1 MATSLTIPPT
11 QANLKYLTADEQQI
25 YQNWIENKTKPPL
38 AVGLSLKMF
47 ELFLNGA
54 SCEEIS
60 KVNNHLYTLGQIY
73 EARISHGWDER
84 KDKYLAELFGGVV
97 DRVKQTQMEAVTFTS
112 DLLSVAHKQFGTKLK
127 LYLQSGD
134 EKDLG
139 ELSLTNLSSYT
150 KTAELLMKLTG
161 QDKKT
166 EKMTMAGP
174 VSVGDKATELTGEI
188 VPGGTERLDSGLA
201 MKVLQFLEA
210 KDEEK

>member
-1 MATSLTIPPT
+1 MATSMTIPPA
-11 QANLKYLTADEQQI
+11 QANLAYLTADEQQI
-25 YQNWIENKTKPPL
+25 YHNWMEHKTKPPL
-38 AVGLSLKMF
+38 AVSLSLKMF

-54 SCEEIS
+54 SCEDIV
-60 KVNNHLYTLGQIY
+60 KTNQNLYTLGQIY
-73 EARISHGWDER
+73 EARVNHGWDER
-84 KDKYLAELFGGVV
+84 KNKYLADLFGGVV

-112 DLLSVAHKQFGTKLK
+112 DLLAVAHKQFGTKLK

-139 ELSLTNLSSYT
+139 ELSLTNLSSYG

-166 EKMTMAGP
+166 EKMTMIGP
-174 VSVGDKATELTGEI
+174 TIGDKATEITGQV

-210 KDEEK
+210 KDGEE